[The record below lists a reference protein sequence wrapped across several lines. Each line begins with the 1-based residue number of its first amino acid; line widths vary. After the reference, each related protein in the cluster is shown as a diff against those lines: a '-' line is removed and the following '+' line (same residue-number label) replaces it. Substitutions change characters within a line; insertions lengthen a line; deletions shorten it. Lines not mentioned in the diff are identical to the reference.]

1 MKLNVTM
8 DNTLYERLKKY
19 CEANGDT
26 KSGFISGAIADKLNA
41 YETLEILRSLSDTL
55 QTVAKNNKID
65 EESAKQ
71 INALE
76 SALHLMT
83 NR

>member
-55 QTVAKNNKID
+55 QIVAKNNTID